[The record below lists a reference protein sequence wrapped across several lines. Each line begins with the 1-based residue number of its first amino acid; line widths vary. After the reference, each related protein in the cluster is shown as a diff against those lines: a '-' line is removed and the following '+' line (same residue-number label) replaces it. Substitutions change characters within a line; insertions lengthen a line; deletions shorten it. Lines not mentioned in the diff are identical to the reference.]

1 MSPAS
6 RRLVWATRILALAVI
21 AVNLAAP
28 LFEPTATWG
37 LLPMTYLPPA
47 VRWALGLVAVA
58 LVLFGERLRRPAG
71 LGWLKCEGRWTR
83 LTLALLSA
91 IPFYFLRI
99 RHLRWGDAKVLV
111 EAIPHPEFRL
121 TYVWQAPL
129 DVYVHA
135 KAWALGNLW
144 FGWPDPRP
152 VYWILSTAAG
162 VAFIWVLFGLACWMG
177 RSAAER
183 GLVFGLVATLGTMQL
198 FFGYI
203 ENYSLMTLGVLI
215 YIWLALRAARREIGL
230 VWPAAA
236 LAVTNAFHPSSLI
249 LVPSLLY
256 LGVHV
261 ARHAGLSDDAGIASP
276 RGAAPETPWRAAA
289 SIALPYLFVFA
300 GVVALMTSGG
310 HGINALLGDD
320 FPGGGDRRWF
330 VPLFRTTTK
339 FEHYTMFSAG
349 HFKDLINQQL
359 LVAPVILPG
368 LALLAVF
375 AWRRLPLREPAL
387 RLAVLMAA
395 LYLLLTIVWNPDYGG
410 QRDWDLFAPAMVPA
424 AVLLGFT
431 LPYAL
436 PERQALIAA
445 GWALIAAQGFHLIA
459 WIYQNTLPVI
469 GR

>member
-1 MSPAS
+1 M
-6 RRLVWATRILALAVI
+6 LALAVI

-28 LFEPTATWG
+28 LFDPTRAWG

-47 VRWALGLVAVA
+47 VRWALGLAAAA
-58 LVLFGERLRRPAG
+58 LVLFGGRLRRPAG
-71 LGWLKCEGRWTR
+71 LRWLTCEGRWTR
-83 LTLALLSA
+83 LILALLSA
-91 IPFYFLRI
+91 IPFYLLRI

-129 DVYVHA
+129 DVYIHA

-162 VAFIWVLFGLACWMG
+162 VAFVWVLLGLACWMG
-177 RSAAER
+177 RSAPEKT
-183 GLVFGLVATLGTMQL
+183 LVFGLVATLGTMQL

-215 YIWLALRAARREIGL
+215 YIWLALRAIRQEIAL
-230 VWPAAA
+230 VWPAVA
-236 LAVTNAFHPSSLI
+236 LAVTNAFHPSSII

-256 LGVHV
+256 LGVYV
-261 ARHAGLSDDAGIASP
+261 ARHAPASGDAGSPVP
-276 RGAAPETPWRAAA
+276 RGAARETPWRAAA
-289 SIALPYLFVFA
+289 SIALPYLLVFA
-300 GVVALMTSGG
+300 GVLALMTSGG
-310 HGINALLGDD
+310 HGISALLGND

-349 HFKDLINQQL
+349 HLVDLVNQQA

-375 AWRRLPLREPAL
+375 AWRRLPWREPTL
-387 RLAVLMAA
+387 RLAALMAA

-424 AVLLGFT
+424 ALLLGMA
-431 LPYAL
+431 LPHAL
-436 PERQALIAA
+436 PERRGLVAA
-445 GWALIAAQGFHLIA
+445 GWALIAAQGFHFIA
-459 WIYQNTLPVI
+459 WIYQNALPVI
-469 GR
+469 SR